1 MAVTPLYKQF
11 ADQLAASIRDG
22 VLRPGERIASV
33 RIASQQHKV
42 SVTTVVRAY
51 ELLESR
57 GIIESQPQSG
67 YFVREQ
73 AESIPRPVI
82 KPPSQADHPAWQEST
97 EVDVSRLVLATLKT
111 IQQDGTVPLG
121 SPYPNPALFPSHRL
135 AQYAG
140 RIARHASQ
148 SSVFDDLP
156 PGHPDLLRQI
166 ARRYLENGLK
176 VDPEEIVV
184 TVGAT
189 DPCTLR

>member
-1 MAVTPLYKQF
+1 PLYKQF

-82 KPPSQADHPAWQEST
+82 KPPSQA
-97 EVDVSRLVLATLKT
+97 
-111 IQQDGTVPLG
+111 
-121 SPYPNPALFPSHRL
+121 
-135 AQYAG
+135 
-140 RIARHASQ
+140 
-148 SSVFDDLP
+148 
-156 PGHPDLLRQI
+156 
-166 ARRYLENGLK
+166 
-176 VDPEEIVV
+176 
-184 TVGAT
+184 
-189 DPCTLR
+189 